1 MSVIQTLTTFTSKF
15 DELMISHLNDLWDI
29 IVVNALAVF
38 DVVIVVIAD
47 FARYKVTQ

>member
-1 MSVIQTLTTFTSKF
+1 MVFLMPNIDYLYF
-15 DELMISHLNDLWDI
+15 DELMISHLNNLWDI